1 MRPSSPIVLHAVV
14 LGEQR
19 VAGDLGATVQ
29 LAAIDDMLVCLA
41 YLHESNFSRQ
51 KYKKIGFANQQS
63 IKQLHSYSISL
74 FLARDNYAFISVSK
88 RILKIPTH
96 AGHQPSKTMGGK
108 SPFSHPFPFISIFSL
123 SLQLP
128 FALKKRLADILGEI
142 DSSI

>member
-74 FLARDNYAFISVSK
+74 LLARDNYAFISVSK
-88 RILKIPTH
+88 RILKISTH
-96 AGHQPSKTMGGK
+96 AGHQSSKTTDSQPPFFPSFSFLIQIFLYLCPCL
-108 SPFSHPFPFISIFSL
+108 SP
-123 SLQLP
+123 
-128 FALKKRLADILGEI
+128 
-142 DSSI
+142 